1 VASDQRSETNRRR
14 APQEVDRDKK
24 LAAVRKN
31 HTAATIDKTTGENM
45 KNRFFLTISAIMVSA
60 ALLLSTTAQIKID
73 IGKQVMLQCQ
83 VGTPVEFPTITITN
97 NTNKTVPTGKKIYW
111 QANSSMKGWIVL
123 SAPLAPGESVR
134 TSSEARGTSYNPA
147 AWYFQ

>member
-31 HTAATIDKTTGENM
+31 HAAATIDKTIGENM
-45 KNRFFLTISAIMVSA
+45 KNRFFLTISAMMVSA
-60 ALLLSTTAQIKID
+60 ALLLSATAQTKID
-73 IGKQVMLQCQ
+73 IGKQVMLQCK

-111 QANSSMKGWIVL
+111 QANSLMKGWIVL
-123 SAPLAPGESVR
+123 SAPLAPGESVT
-134 TSSEARGTSYNPA
+134 TSSEAKGTSYNPA